1 MDRKQPPSKED
12 PTSSGDDVNKNLPH
26 SRPGETPQDGNEEPS
41 SSSGVTLSR
50 RSLLSAVGVT
60 AASMAGCVGDSSK
73 GAELSS
79 FTAYGF
85 GGTPIMT
92 QSTQSVTE
100 SESNDRQATAM
111 PVELGS
117 VISGSLTQ
125 NDSDYYSVTL
135 SSGEELTIEF
145 DRTAETGMTAVIVF
159 EPDGDL
165 GNLRY
170 VPSDDP
176 LVFTE
181 TAEMSGTHYVQVV
194 DTQNSATDYSLALTS
209 TGGST
214 DTPTA
219 TETPTETETTTPSET
234 TTPVDDYGQQ
244 GYGQYGYG
252 GIALDA

>member
-1 MDRKQPPSKED
+1 MDRKQSLPKEET
-12 PTSSGDDVNKNLPH
+12 TSSGDDVNKNLPN
-26 SRPGETPQDGNEEPS
+26 SQPWEKPPNGNEEPS
-41 SSSGVTLSR
+41 NGSGVTLSR

-60 AASMAGCVGDSSK
+60 AASMAGCVGESTK
-73 GAELSS
+73 GAKLSS

-85 GGTPIMT
+85 GGASIMT

-100 SESNDRQATAM
+100 SEPNDRQASAM
-111 PVELGS
+111 PVEFGS

-125 NDSDYYSVTL
+125 NDSDYYSINL
-135 SSGEELTIEF
+135 SSGEQLTIEF
-145 DRTAETGMTAVIVF
+145 DRTAETGMAAVIVF

-176 LVFTE
+176 MVFTE

-194 DTQNSATDYSLALTS
+194 DTQNSATDYSLALI
-209 TGGST
+209 ST
-214 DTPTA
+214 DESTDSPPT

-234 TTPVDDYGQQ
+234 TTPVDDYGLQ
-244 GYGQYGYG
+244 GYGQYAYG
-252 GIALDA
+252 GVSLDG